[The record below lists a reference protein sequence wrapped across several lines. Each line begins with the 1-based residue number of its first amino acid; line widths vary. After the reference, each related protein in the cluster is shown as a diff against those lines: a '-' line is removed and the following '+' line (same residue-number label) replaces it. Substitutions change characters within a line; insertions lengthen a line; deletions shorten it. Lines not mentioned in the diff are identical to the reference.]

1 MIGKL
6 QDQNISYN
14 EDKNLDIVQQ
24 DIKNNSKQQSKIKIK
39 KYAIKEFSNEI
50 KSNCSSDIVSKTKKT
65 YIHNLLNS

>member
-39 KYAIKEFSNEI
+39 KYVIKEFSNEI
-50 KSNCSSDIVSKTKKT
+50 KSNCSSDIVSKIKKT